1 MLVATPEGPF
11 CPRGGFHVDPSA
23 PVDRAVITHLHAD
36 HAKAGVRIAHLHR
49 SAELIARR
57 RLPGTELVLH
67 DYRVPFRL
75 GDVELSLHSAG
86 HVLGSAQLRMT
97 DDEASDTWVVTGD
110 FKRDPDPTCEPFE
123 SVRCDVL
130 VTEATFGLP
139 VYRWPN
145 VDAELDRLVAWW
157 DENTAAGRASIVY
170 AYAFGKA
177 QRLLAELARRS
188 DRVERDVFVHGAVAG
203 LCDDYRAAG
212 VALPQVRLV
221 RDEPKRTS
229 WAGRLVLAPPS
240 VRRSP
245 WVRRFG
251 DHETAFVSGWM
262 RVRGARRGRGVDR
275 GFTLSDHAD
284 WPALLRTVRES
295 GARRVLVTHGFAIP
309 LARHLREAHG
319 IDADVLATS
328 WEGEAGAER
337 TDDGGES

>member
-11 CPRGGFHVDPSA
+11 CARGGFHVDPA
-23 PVDRAVITHLHAD
+23 VPVERAVLTHLHAD
-36 HAKAGVRIAHLHR
+36 HARPGVRVAHLHR
-49 SAELIARR
+49 AAEGIARR

-67 DYRVPFRL
+67 DYGEPFRL
-75 GDVELSLHSAG
+75 GDVELSLHPAG

-97 DDEASDTWVVTGD
+97 ADETWVVTGD
-110 FKRDPDPTCEPFE
+110 FKRDADPTCTPFE
-123 SVRCDVL
+123 LIRCDVL

-139 VYRWPN
+139 VYCWPAA
-145 VDAELDRLVAWW
+145 DAELDRLVAWW
-157 DENTAAGRASIVY
+157 EQNTAAGRATLVY

-188 DRVERDVFVHGAVAG
+188 DRVERDVLVHGAVAA
-203 LCDDYRAAG
+203 LCDDYRSAG
-212 VALPQVRLV
+212 IPLPDVKLV
-221 RDEPKRTS
+221 RDEPKRAS

-275 GFTLSDHAD
+275 GFVLSDHAD
-284 WPALLRTVRES
+284 WSALIRTVRES
-295 GARRVLVTHGFAIP
+295 GARRVLATHGFAGS
-309 LARHLREAHG
+309 LARHLRETYA
-319 IDADVLATS
+319 IDADVLPTA

-337 TDDGGES
+337 TDDGGEP